1 MGYSAFDT
9 LVPAPEN
16 GVSYW
21 IVPSD
26 SVVRR
31 LSTGVLMPSRISATR
46 MKADG
51 SSTPAA
57 TTDYAL
63 RYIVFDSSGS
73 SLVTGSLANGQYVTI
88 PTKAVSIRF
97 FMGSGSTTIAL
108 TTVFIINDG
117 TNGTDG
123 KAGDW
128 PSYVFKKSDTKPD
141 TPTDTEHTIPTSTDS
156 TSENYGWE
164 DAPSGS
170 GKWWMSMA
178 TISGTTGKPGTWSDP
193 VQCTAEDGE
202 SRYVDF
208 KYCAKATTPSRN
220 PTADDPSEAVPI
232 YNVTGTVLRYL
243 NVDSWYDDPPT
254 PSSGQR
260 LWMIKAMKDA
270 DGSLYDGATWSTPVP
285 ISGEKGEDGST
296 IKPKG
301 TFTEHYASSS
311 DVPDSPSASDEVILI
326 DTNASVSSDKYMW
339 IAYADEDGAWAYQKA
354 EEFDAWIKKDDGH
367 IWIASD
373 NKWNDS
379 GVFAMQ
385 GPAGADAWTGNCY
398 PSTIC
403 VPQDSNSRAEVR
415 ITSALGSTRLPYGG
429 SSYPCFYVMNSI
441 NGVTSGVS
449 SSKDP
454 IDDWIYWTWT
464 SEEKGFVITLI
475 CRPNNTSRRS
485 TLGVTLT
492 LYKEDGSTD
501 TQTIYF
507 AVCTYE
513 NGKDGKP
520 GAKGATPRPTNWE
533 DCDGTFN
540 FESGDTANGEV
551 FLDYTLYNGLHY
563 LCTKGHTKGAYVD
576 SNGYP
581 VTPAVDVSNNGG
593 YWSVAQDWDM
603 VATKLILA
611 EYGVIKNLGAEGIF
625 MKDSNGNTIFRA
637 ENGEVEC
644 NKGTFTDIVVNRG
657 TFSGHVLSEFV
668 ALDESDVVEATD
680 RGGTVGYMIQDNWNI
695 IDSGSGNIIYLPYAT
710 NYVGARI
717 CIFNN
722 RLQWSRSTEPTYI
735 KSVQGLLIMSDQFNS
750 DSTNTSGTTSVTGV
764 TTIELMGGYAEFIC
778 MKDSSGVYRWWLTN
792 HMAHFFNGY

>member
-9 LVPAPEN
+9 LLPAPEN

-51 SSTPAA
+51 SSTPAV
-57 TTDYAL
+57 TTDYTL
-63 RYIVFDSSGS
+63 RYIVYDSSG
-73 SLVTGSLANGQYVTI
+73 LVLLSGNVSNGQYITI

-97 FMGSGSTTIAL
+97 LMGSGSTTIAL

-117 TNGTDG
+117 SDGSDG
-123 KAGDW
+123 KNGDW

-141 TPTDTEHTIPTSTDS
+141 TPTDTENTIPTSTDA
-156 TSENYGWE
+156 TSPNYGWE
-164 DAPSGS
+164 DAPYGS
-170 GKWWMSMA
+170 DKWWMSMA
-178 TISGTTGKPGTWSDP
+178 IINGTTGKPGEWSDP
-193 VQCTAEDGE
+193 VQCTAEDGDT
-202 SRYVDF
+202 RYTDF
-208 KYCAKATTPSRN
+208 KFCAKATTPSRN
-220 PTADDPSEAVPI
+220 PTSADPSEAVPI

-270 DGSLYDGATWSTPVP
+270 DGSLYDGATWSSPVP

-301 TFTEHYASSS
+301 TFTEHYASTTDMPSA
-311 DVPDSPSASDEVILI
+311 PSASDEVVLI
-326 DTNASVSSDKYMW
+326 DTNASQTSNKYLW
-339 IAYADEDGAWAYQKA
+339 IAYSDEDGAWAYEKA
-354 EEFDAWIKKDDGH
+354 EEYDAWVKKDDGH
-367 IWIASD
+367 IWIASG
-373 NKWNDS
+373 NVWVDS
-379 GVFAMQ
+379 GVFAIE
-385 GPAGADAWTGNCY
+385 GPAGADAWTANCY
-398 PSTIC
+398 PSTVC
-403 VPQDSNSRAEVR
+403 VPQDSVSVVEVR
-415 ITSALGSTRLPYGG
+415 ITSALGSTRLPYG
-429 SSYPCFYVMNSI
+429 SSTNPTFLVMNSI
-441 NGVTSGVS
+441 NGVASGTGHGY
-449 SSKDP
+449 
-454 IDDWIYWTWT
+454 IDDWLMWGFST
-464 SEEKGFVITLI
+464 EERAFVIRLI
-475 CRPNNTSRRS
+475 CRPNDISRRS

-492 LYKEDGSTD
+492 LTKEDGSTD

-513 NGKDGKP
+513 NGEDGKP

-540 FESGDTANGEV
+540 FEAGDTENGEV

-563 LCTKGHTKGAYVD
+563 LCVKGHTKGAYVD
-576 SNGYP
+576 SSGYP
-581 VTPAVDVSNNGG
+581 VTPAYDSANGAT
-593 YWSVAQDWDM
+593 YWKVAADWEM

-611 EYGVIKNLGAEGIF
+611 EYGVIKNLGAEGIY
-625 MKDSNGNTIFRA
+625 MTDSNGNIIFRA

-668 ALDESDVVEATD
+668 ALDESDAVEATD
-680 RGGTVGYMIQDNWNI
+680 RGGVVGYMIQDNWNI
-695 IDSGSGNIIYLPYAT
+695 IDSGSGNLIYLPYAA

-722 RLQWSRSTEPTYI
+722 RLQWSRSTDPTYI
-735 KSVQGLLIMSDQFNS
+735 KSVQGLLIMTDQLNS
-750 DSTNTSGTTSVTGV
+750 ESTNTSGTTSVTGV

-778 MKDSSGVYRWWLTN
+778 MKDASGVYRWWLTN